1 MDFILSD
8 VFRYRAIFC
17 DKKVPDLV
25 LLSQP
30 IQFPAVCLPEREF
43 FSSSSEYSMRNSTKQ
58 KRTKVQQQNICFHVT
73 S

>member
-1 MDFILSD
+1 MGFISSD

-17 DKKVPDLV
+17 HKKVPNLV

-43 FSSSSEYSMRNSTKQ
+43 FSSSSEYSMRNSTKH
-58 KRTKVQQQNICFHVT
+58 KGAKV
-73 S
+73 